1 MYRHAHSRQDGMGRK
16 LKQRFEK
23 QKQRREVETSVLR

>member
-1 MYRHAHSRQDGMGRK
+1 VIGASAEEMGRK

-23 QKQRREVETSVLR
+23 QKQRREVETGVLR